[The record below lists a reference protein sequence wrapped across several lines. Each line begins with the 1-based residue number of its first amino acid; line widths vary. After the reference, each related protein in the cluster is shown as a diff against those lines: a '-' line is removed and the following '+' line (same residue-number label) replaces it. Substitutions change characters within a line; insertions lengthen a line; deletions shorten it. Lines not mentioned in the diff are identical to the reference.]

1 MQFIKYCSNTINEN
15 QKNIIYYNKKENE
28 IIPNYKLP
36 NINNKN
42 NKADKM
48 LENIKKENKLN
59 DK

>member
-1 MQFIKYCSNTINEN
+1 MRNKIKILLINN
-15 QKNIIYYNKKENE
+15 KENE
-28 IIPNYKLP
+28 VILNYKLS

-48 LENIKKENKLN
+48 LENIKK